1 MTDIADKETPDIA
14 ATTAIGRGVNSFC
27 LPHHVEQSR
36 SSAKANCAFTLLLRQ
51 TADKTNNFAWPL
63 RVSLN
68 GSLLCFLNKGAAYTV
83 ESTATE
89 PSFFRPDSLLSFFFF
104 FLLFAFL
111 GMLDRLT

>member
-51 TADKTNNFAWPL
+51 TILHGPFEL
-63 RVSLN
+63 VLM
-68 GSLLCFLNKGAAYTV
+68 GVYCVF
-83 ESTATE
+83 
-89 PSFFRPDSLLSFFFF
+89 
-104 FLLFAFL
+104 
-111 GMLDRLT
+111 